1 MPHHGRVALLGSQ
14 GMAVP
19 KAELVHKERRE
30 LASGAVL
37 QSTIWRVPSPVPPS
51 QHPLKYSL
59 VYIVNG
65 ERVVGY
71 DNERGK
77 GDHRHYGAREE
88 PYRFTTPE
96 RLMMDF
102 LADVRAAG
110 GDV

>member
-1 MPHHGRVALLGSQ
+1 M
-14 GMAVP
+14 P
-19 KAELVHKERRE
+19 KATLLHAERR
-30 LASGAVL
+30 LLSSGAIM
-37 QSTIWRVPSPVPPS
+37 QARIWLVPEPVPPS
-51 QHPLKYSL
+51 THPLKYSL
-59 VYIVNG
+59 VYIVGG

-77 GDHRHYGAREE
+77 GDHRHYGTCEE
-88 PYRFTTPE
+88 PYAFTTPE